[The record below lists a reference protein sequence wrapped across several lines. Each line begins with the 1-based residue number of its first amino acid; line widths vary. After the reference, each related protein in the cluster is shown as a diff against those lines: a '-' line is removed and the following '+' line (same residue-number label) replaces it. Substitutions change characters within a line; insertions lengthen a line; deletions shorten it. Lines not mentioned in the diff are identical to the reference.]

1 MDEPNEI
8 SNSQDII
15 DSRDVEERIKFLK
28 KSIRKAERYTGER
41 QDFKDELAKLLKFK
55 ADVDNDSEW
64 EFGITFIGEEHFED
78 YTMELAE
85 DIGAIG
91 KDANW
96 IVIDWEATA
105 NNVKIDYTSV
115 DFDGTTYYYR

>member
-15 DSRDVEERIKFLK
+15 DSRDAEERIKFLK

-41 QDFKDELAKLLKFK
+41 QDFKDELAKLLKLK
-55 ADVDNDSEW
+55 EDVGNDKEW
-64 EFGITFIGEEHFED
+64 EFGITLINEAYFED
-78 YTMELAE
+78 FTIEEAE

-91 KDANW
+91 KDAYW
-96 IVIDWEATA
+96 IVINWEATA
-105 NNVKIDYTSV
+105 NNLKVDYTEV